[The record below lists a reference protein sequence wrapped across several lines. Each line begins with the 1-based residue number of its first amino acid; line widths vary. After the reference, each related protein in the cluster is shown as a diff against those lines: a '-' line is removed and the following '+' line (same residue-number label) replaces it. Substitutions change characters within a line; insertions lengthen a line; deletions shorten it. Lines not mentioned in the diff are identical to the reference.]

1 MDEADYLG
9 DRIGIMGE
17 GKMVCCGSGIYLKNR
32 FGVGYNL
39 TFVKESSSSDTNAII
54 SLARK
59 HVPNAV
65 VLSNVATDL
74 SLQLPMDSV
83 KNFPA
88 LFDEIDN
95 KKAELKYVEY
105 GISITTLEQVFLRVG
120 EQL

>member
-59 HVPNAV
+59 YVPNAV

-83 KNFPA
+83 KNFPGM
-88 LFDEIDN
+88 FDEIDN

-105 GISITTLEQVFLRVG
+105 GISITTLEEVFLRVG

>member
-39 TFVKESSSSDTNAII
+39 TFVKESSSSDSNGII

-59 HVPNAV
+59 HVPNVV

-83 KNFPA
+83 KNFPSM
-88 LFDEIDN
+88 FD
-95 KKAELKYVEY
+95 
-105 GISITTLEQVFLRVG
+105 
-120 EQL
+120 